1 MSHLV
6 QVVIFWNGVSSNF
19 RMKLI
24 ENCYFY
30 CFFYQTNT
38 NRSSLENGNA
48 KLDNMVCCKISQ
60 MAGLV
65 GESFQ
70 EGLRV

>member
-30 CFFYQTNT
+30 FFYQTDT

-60 MAGLV
+60 MARLV